1 MGTVRVGEKDLMG
14 RDQGQ
19 GQMEK
24 GSRIE
29 WEQMEKKEKGRTQQI
44 LTAAIQRIIICMNRF
59 KTTAIHR
66 VQCGKFIV

>member
-1 MGTVRVGEKDLMG
+1 MGTDRVGEKDLMG

-29 WEQMEKKEKGRTQQI
+29 WEEMEKKENGRRMETNGDLGSI
-44 LTAAIQRIIICMNRF
+44 
-59 KTTAIHR
+59 
-66 VQCGKFIV
+66 